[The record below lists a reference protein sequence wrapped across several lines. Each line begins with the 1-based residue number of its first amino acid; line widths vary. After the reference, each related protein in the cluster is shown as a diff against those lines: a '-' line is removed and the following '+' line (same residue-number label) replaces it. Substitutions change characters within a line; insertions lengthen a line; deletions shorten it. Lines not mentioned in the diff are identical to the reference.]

1 MIFPIGDDQVKGGAR
16 PIVSYT
22 LILLNFLVFFF
33 QISLTPD
40 QLQQLVFE
48 YGTTPNAILQG
59 QDLMTLFTSMFLH
72 GGWMH
77 LLGNMLFLWIF
88 ADNIEAVVGSGLFL
102 LFYLAGGMVASG
114 VHVLV
119 NPGSTVPSI
128 GASGAIS
135 AVMGAYLVMF
145 PVSRIKVLI
154 LIFFRSI
161 YIPAM
166 VFLGFWIIQQL
177 VSGYYSMG
185 VAAEETGVAWWAHIG
200 GFAFGLL
207 CGWYFRKRY
216 RSDRYVLRA

>member
-16 PIVSYT
+16 PVVSYT

>member
-16 PIVSYT
+16 PVVSYT

-77 LLGNMLFLWIF
+77 LMGNMLFLWIF

>member
-1 MIFPIGDDQVKGGAR
+1 MIFPIGDDQVRGGAR
-16 PIVSYT
+16 PIVSYA
-22 LILLNFLVFFF
+22 LILINFLVFFF
-33 QISLTPD
+33 QVSLSPD
-40 QLQQLVFE
+40 QLQQLVFD
-48 YGTTPNAILQG
+48 YGTTPYHILQG
-59 QDLMTLFTSMFLH
+59 QDYLTLFTSMFLH

-102 LFYLAGGMVASG
+102 LFYLAGGVVASG
-114 VHVLV
+114 VHVFL

-135 AVMGAYLVMF
+135 AVIGAYLVMF

-161 YIPAM
+161 YVPAL
-166 VFLGFWIIQQL
+166 VFLGFWIVQQL

-200 GFAFGLL
+200 GFSFGLL
-207 CGWYFRKRY
+207 FGWYFRKRF
-216 RSDRYVLRA
+216 RSDTYVLRA

>member
-1 MIFPIGDDQVKGGAR
+1 
-16 PIVSYT
+16 
-22 LILLNFLVFFF
+22 
-33 QISLTPD
+33 
-40 QLQQLVFE
+40 
-48 YGTTPNAILQG
+48 
-59 QDLMTLFTSMFLH
+59 
-72 GGWMH
+72 
-77 LLGNMLFLWIF
+77 
-88 ADNIEAVVGSGLFL
+88 
-102 LFYLAGGMVASG
+102 
-114 VHVLV
+114 
-119 NPGSTVPSI
+119 
-128 GASGAIS
+128 
-135 AVMGAYLVMF
+135 
-145 PVSRIKVLI
+145 LI

>member
-16 PIVSYT
+16 PVVSYT

-216 RSDRYVLRA
+216 RLDRYVLRA

>member
-16 PIVSYT
+16 PVVSYT

-40 QLQQLVFE
+40 KLQQLVFE

-77 LLGNMLFLWIF
+77 LMGNMLFLWIF

>member
-77 LLGNMLFLWIF
+77 LMGNMLFLWIF